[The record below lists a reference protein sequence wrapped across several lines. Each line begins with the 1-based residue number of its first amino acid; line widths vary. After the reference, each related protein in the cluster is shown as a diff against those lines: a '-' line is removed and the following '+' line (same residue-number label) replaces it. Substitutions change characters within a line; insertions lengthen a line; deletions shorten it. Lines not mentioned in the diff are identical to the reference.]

1 MVVYIP
7 PIRVPGMTAR
17 EATEVQSLVSFIKR
31 VPKSP
36 DDAIVDTLIC
46 RKGGTGKT
54 TIAVNLAAVIG
65 ENTSPNPE
73 GEDAPVVAANVDPQG
88 SMEEWAD
95 RVEEDNLPFDYLST
109 RGDNA
114 MLAKLKKE
122 PGVRRI
128 IVDSPGFFDTD
139 ADAERSRD
147 PLGHGAAA
155 DAVRALLAITDRAIV
170 PINPEWLTYNPVEY
184 TIERVLKPNGIPFL
198 VVINKFDP
206 RDGDDDLKK
215 VIKWIEDRGYPR
227 PPQPIRRYKIHSDA
241 AEKGL
246 VVTRYRPSGTALR
259 AREDFY
265 KLALA
270 LDGMGI

>member
-1 MVVYIP
+1 MSFIR
-7 PIRVPGMTAR
+7 RVPRG
-17 EATEVQSLVSFIKR
+17 
-31 VPKSP
+31 P

-65 ENTSPNPE
+65 ENTTPNPE
-73 GEDAPVVAANVDPQG
+73 GEDAPVVAANIDPQG

-95 RVEEDNLPFDYLST
+95 RVEEDSLPFDYLST

-114 MLAKLKKE
+114 LLAKLKRE

-128 IVDSPGFFDTD
+128 IVDSPGFLDTD
-139 ADAERSRD
+139 AEAERSRD
-147 PLGHGAAA
+147 PLGHGSAA
-155 DAVRALLAITDRAIV
+155 DSVRALLAITDRAIV

-184 TIERVLKPNGIPFL
+184 TIERVLKPSGIPFL

-206 RDGDDDLKK
+206 RDGDDDLRK
-215 VIKWIEDRGYPR
+215 VIRWINERGYPR
-227 PPQPIRRYKIHSDA
+227 APEPIRRYKIHIDA
-241 AEKGL
+241 AERGL
-246 VVTRYRPSGTALR
+246 VVTRYKPSGTALR

-270 LDGMGI
+270 LDGVSL